1 MSLITNEKAEATSS
15 SRSIPFDGDSFKIT
29 AQEPAS
35 SGMVTPYE
43 AASSKGSIP
52 SLVKVFHRELDD
64 PQDQMDDTDRDA
76 ILELLEA
83 DRNFRT
89 LLAVSIIDPSAV
101 EDLGSVPTDGGIMR
115 NPVILR
121 RIEHGGNDF
130 QRVLNGAELLLRL
143 LTESTNGQGVFR
155 FEDHPSAVALV
166 GYLYWF
172 SGATGPA
179 VAFASMSEFARQH
192 PTNQGQDLSRS
203 PSIPNSSGASLS
215 RGGSQVADSQS
226 SPNASDNPDVEGE
239 DLNGRGDPS
248 AGDHDGQGNGDRD
261 GRVDQSAEDQSGR
274 RAHGMGIEDGHEDHG
289 VDLLPRLTV
298 MLVRNLSTPSHKDS
312 IEADLSPLDGGSFMD
327 PKE

>member
-1 MSLITNEKAEATSS
+1 MPLITNEKAGATSS
-15 SRSIPFDGDSFKIT
+15 SGSIPFDGGPSKIT
-29 AQEPAS
+29 TQGPAP
-35 SGMVTPYE
+35 SGMVTPCGGT
-43 AASSKGSIP
+43 ALSKGSIP
-52 SLVKVFHRELDD
+52 SLIKVFHRELDD

-76 ILELLEA
+76 ILELLET

-89 LLAVSIIDPSAV
+89 LLAVSIIDPSTV
-101 EDLGSVPTDGGIMR
+101 EDLGPVPTDGGIMR
-115 NPVILR
+115 NPIILR

-155 FEDHPSAVALV
+155 FEDHPFAVALV

-179 VAFASMSEFARQH
+179 VAFASMSEFARQRL
-192 PTNQGQDLSRS
+192 TNQGQDLSRS

-215 RGGSQVADSQS
+215 QGRSQVADGQS

-248 AGDHDGQGNGDRD
+248 AGDHDGQGD
-261 GRVDQSAEDQSGR
+261 G
-274 RAHGMGIEDGHEDHG
+274 DHG